1 MFWTSVGSLHFNH
14 FSIYWPHGGKGSVK
28 KNDSFYYFSNSM
40 LGQEGETKSSKN
52 FGGFLED
59 MFVFS

>member
-1 MFWTSVGSLHFNH
+1 M
-14 FSIYWPHGGKGSVK
+14 K